1 MSGPDNIELKITTG
15 EELEQEEDKGG
26 YKPLYGVEDVPPWYL
41 CILLGFQQYL
51 TAFGSTITVPFV
63 LYKALC
69 IAGDGVGLSQLIN
82 TIFFVSGVCTLLQ
95 TTIGVRLPIIQGATF
110 AFLVPTFSLLGQ
122 MDECPYEAINANISL
137 LPPYGS
143 DEHREMWYTR
153 LREVQGA
160 IMVASISQ
168 VIIGYSG
175 LIGILLPHIGPLAI
189 TPTISLI
196 GLALFPAAAD
206 YASKQWYIAIMT
218 VLLIT
223 LFSQYLQ
230 NVGLPVFK
238 YDAGKGCQT
247 QKLYIFK
254 LFPVLLAMLL
264 SWLVCYI
271 LTISGALTND
281 AKGWGYGA
289 RTDTK
294 PGVIENA
301 DWFRFPYPGQWG
313 TPTVSAAA
321 VFGMLAGVLASMIE
335 SVGDYYACAKIAGA
349 KPPPVH
355 AINRGIGTEGIACI
369 LAGAWGSGNGTTS
382 YSENIGAIGITKVGS
397 RRVIQVGGIIMILLG
412 CLGKFGALFVTI
424 PEPVVGGMF
433 LVMFGMIT
441 AVGLSNLQYC
451 DMRSTRNIFILGI
464 SMFFGLCFPS
474 WISKN
479 KNVINTGSQAVDQIL
494 EVLLGTSMF
503 VGGVIGFILDVTI
516 PGTDEER
523 GILKMRKHDVNKASQ
538 ERDPT
543 YDLPFIQK
551 YLDKVSFLRFIPF
564 CPSYRPISCDCCR
577 GSKDRSNE
585 DEKYDGKIDG
595 MDNIICEKL

>member
-1 MSGPDNIELKITTG
+1 MSGPDNIELEVGVEK
-15 EELEQEEDKGG
+15 EKDEYKDEDR

-69 IAGDGVGLSQLIN
+69 IAEDGVGLSQLIS
-82 TIFFVSGVCTLLQ
+82 TIFFVSGISTLIQ
-95 TTIGVRLPIIQGATF
+95 TTFGVRLPIIQGATF
-110 AFLVPTFSLLGQ
+110 AFLTPTTAILGQ
-122 MDECPYEAINANISL
+122 KQWECPYEQKNANISL
-137 LPPYGS
+137 LPDYGS
-143 DEHREMWYTR
+143 DEHREMWHMR

-160 IMVASISQ
+160 IMVASLGQ

-175 LIGILLPHIGPLAI
+175 IIGLMLPHIGPLAI
-189 TPTISLI
+189 APTISLI
-196 GLALFPAAAD
+196 GLALFPAAAN

-218 VLLIT
+218 VVLIT

-230 NVGLPVFK
+230 NVGLPIFK
-238 YDAGKGCQT
+238 YEKKKGCKT
-247 QKLYIFK
+247 HKLYIFK

-264 SWLVCYI
+264 SWLICYI
-271 LTISGALTND
+271 LTVTGVLTDN
-281 AKGWGYGA
+281 KEGWGYGA

-294 PGVIENA
+294 PGVIANA

-313 TPTVSAAA
+313 TPTVSVAA
-321 VFGMLAGVLASMIE
+321 VLGMLAGVLASMIE

-355 AINRGIGTEGIACI
+355 AVNRGIGTEGIACI

-397 RRVIQVGGIIMILLG
+397 RIVIQVGGIIMIVLG
-412 CLGKFGALFVTI
+412 CFGKFGALFVTI

-451 DMRSTRNIFILGI
+451 DMRSSRNIFILGI
-464 SMFFGLCFPS
+464 SLFIGLCFPS
-474 WISKN
+474 WMAEHKN
-479 KNVINTGSQAVDQIL
+479 DINTGSEAVDQIL
-494 EVLLGTSMF
+494 SVLLSTSMF
-503 VGGVIGFILDVTI
+503 VGGVIGFVLDVTI

-523 GILKMRKHDVNKASQ
+523 GILKMRHQDGVTDD
-538 ERDPT
+538 EGRDPT
-543 YDLPFIQK
+543 YDLPLIQK
-551 YLDKVSFLRFIPF
+551 YLDRVSFLRYIPF
-564 CPSYRPISCDCCR
+564 CPSYRPVSCNCCKR
-577 GSKDRSNE
+577 PTKDKNRTDKMEN
-585 DEKYDGKIDG
+585 Y
-595 MDNIICEKL
+595 DNIAGERL